1 MSEVGF
7 SYTDDA
13 REYMFS
19 PAGQDLILDTIEIRH
34 PAFIQDDELIALR
47 FVNGAKCNI
56 MATLEAGAPM
66 NAGETVEFIT
76 TRFDLVVPDSPQ
88 QGLAQC
94 NIAVAN
100 VMAELTPWLA
110 LAVSQPYPVELSLR
124 QFLADNLTEPCFVMH
139 GLNFSNATAN
149 IKRVT
154 ATATIEDLLNF
165 SAPRECYTVTNSPG
179 LNR

>member
-1 MSEVGF
+1 MSNGGF
-7 SYTDDA
+7 SYTDEA

-19 PAGQDLILDTIEIRH
+19 PAGEDTLLDTIEIRH
-34 PAFIQDDELIALR
+34 PAFIQDDQLIAIR
-47 FVNGAKCNI
+47 FVNGAACDI

-66 NAGETVEFIT
+66 NAGEAVKFVN

-94 NIAVAN
+94 DIAVAN

-110 LAVSQPYPVELSLR
+110 LAVSQPYPVQLSLR
-124 QFLADNLTEPCFVMH
+124 QFLADDLTEPCFVMH
-139 GLNFSNATAN
+139 GLTFSNATAN

-154 ATATIEDLLNF
+154 GTATMEDLLNF